1 MRKNEE
7 KNKRGKKEDDNVE
20 EEEEEEERLEIHTQ
34 RPCTTGGPLGCTG
47 LQFRY

>member
-7 KNKRGKKEDDNVE
+7 KNKRGEKEDDNA
-20 EEEEEEERLEIHTQ
+20 EEEEEEERLEIHTAAMYD
-34 RPCTTGGPLGCTG
+34 RWASLGCTG